1 MNRNVKFL
9 NNKLCPGIKLLVCDM
24 AGTTVNEKGIVYN
37 TLYSSLKKVNERM
50 TRSDIDNWYGINK
63 NAVIS
68 HFVREQY
75 SGCEALEMTLKVNK
89 DFNNSLEEQYFYSDS
104 IELIDPELPN
114 YLTSLRENGVKIG
127 LNTGY
132 STRIQ
137 KAMIDN
143 LGMNDYIDD
152 YISSEEVHYGRPYPY
167 MIYHLMERLNINNIN
182 EVAKIGDT
190 VNDIKEGVNAG
201 CYQTIGVLSGA
212 ETRESLE
219 LEAPNNIVDIIT
231 DLKLD

>member
-1 MNRNVKFL
+1 
-9 NNKLCPGIKLLVCDM
+9 M

-50 TRSDIDNWYGINK
+50 SRSDIDNWYGINK

-68 HFVREQY
+68 HFIREKY
-75 SGCEALEMTLKVNK
+75 SGSEAMEMTLKVNK
-89 DFNNSLEEQYFYSDS
+89 DFSDSLEEQYFFGNA

-114 YLTSLRENGVKIG
+114 YFTTLRENGVKIG

-132 STRIQ
+132 SVKIQ

-143 LGMNDYIDD
+143 LGMNEYIDAS
-152 YISSEEVHYGRPYPY
+152 ISSEEVHYGRPYPY
-167 MIYHLMERLNINNIN
+167 MIYHLMERLNITSVR

-190 VNDIKEGVNAG
+190 VNDIREGTNAG

-219 LEAPNNIVDIIT
+219 LESPNNIIDIIT
-231 DLKLD
+231 DLKID